1 MSVGY
6 VIPLF
11 LAFFLTDEF
20 QLVGPEKH
28 RVHVSVGSE
37 FTVRCHLS
45 PKVSAVDMEIIWFKE
60 TNCVC
65 LYKNKEVIEGR
76 GYEGRVRLFKS
87 KRGKIS
93 LLMREFREFDVGDYL
108 CQVTCADKTE
118 EITVGVRGEYFISSF
133 FISAVC
139 SLGGG
144 IITTLYTFQLSC
156 SQKYHKMKLRIET
169 FMLFICLLFA
179 ELQAERP
186 AEFPGE
192 YTISVHFMIIS

>member
-1 MSVGY
+1 M
-6 VIPLF
+6 
-11 LAFFLTDEF
+11 AETHKNEF

-37 FTVRCHLS
+37 FTVQCHLS
-45 PKVSAVDMEIIWFKE
+45 PKVSAVDMEIVWFKE

-76 GYEGRVRLFKS
+76 GYEGRVRLFNN
-87 KRGKIS
+87 KRGNIS

-108 CQVTCADKTE
+108 CQVTCGDKTE
-118 EITVGVRGEYFISSF
+118 EITVGVR
-133 FISAVC
+133 
-139 SLGGG
+139 
-144 IITTLYTFQLSC
+144 
-156 SQKYHKMKLRIET
+156 
-169 FMLFICLLFA
+169 